1 LPRLESPPPTE
12 HPPRQA
18 CRSCRWSPGKVGD
31 VEIRNNMKLPAA
43 ARLVPAAWR

>member
-1 LPRLESPPPTE
+1 MSDFSPTE
-12 HPPRQA
+12 ETPE
-18 CRSCRWSPGKVGD
+18 SD

>member
-1 LPRLESPPPTE
+1 MRIDGVSMV
-12 HPPRQA
+12 
-18 CRSCRWSPGKVGD
+18 SRWSDGQMEEEEESD